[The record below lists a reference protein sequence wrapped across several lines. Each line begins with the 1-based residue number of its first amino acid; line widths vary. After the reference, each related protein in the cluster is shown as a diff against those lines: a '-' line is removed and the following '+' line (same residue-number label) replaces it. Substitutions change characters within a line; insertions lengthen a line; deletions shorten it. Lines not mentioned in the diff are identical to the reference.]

1 MTWLELGKNIVK
13 YKVAALI
20 FLALSTLFMGY
31 FAIQVKLSYEFTKAI
46 PEDNPKFV
54 IYKNFVKKYGVDG
67 TTMVVG
73 FQTDSYFTRG
83 IFNQVDELQKQ
94 IKAIPGVTEVVSV
107 PNAYTIIKDS
117 VASKF
122 LPHKIFN
129 APYTSDSAL
138 AADSAILESLPF
150 YKNLMYNPSSHAYIM
165 AISFL
170 PDSINSAARSAII
183 KNLQSKLNGF
193 ASKTKLAVH
202 ISGLPYIRTILADRI
217 KKEML
222 WFLIGSLLLSA
233 VTLFLFF
240 RSISATLLSLSVVIM
255 GVIWSFGTMV
265 LLGQKITLL
274 TALIPP
280 LIVVIGIP
288 NCIYFLNKYHTSYK
302 ESRNKQEAIEQMVGR
317 MGIVTLFCN
326 ITAAIGFFVFAFTKS
341 PLLKEFGWVSGLNI
355 MALFLISLLFIPPVL
370 TYLPPPSTKHVKY
383 LENKFLERVLVKIE
397 RWTFQH
403 TKWVF
408 AITSV
413 LVVIS
418 IMGLMRIKK
427 EAFIV
432 DDLPKQDTL
441 YTDLKWFEKEGG
453 GVMPLE
459 ILIDTKKKNGLVRS
473 VKPLEAINELHQ
485 YLAQQP
491 ELGKPLGLL
500 EGIKFAKQ
508 AFYDGDSNAYSVPTG
523 TEMAFM
529 APYLESGKQKT
540 AANISTTSTN
550 NNNTN
555 STNTSPTQLLSK
567 FIDSAKR
574 ETRVSVNMKDI
585 GSAQLPFFLQR
596 LDSATNAIF
605 DTSKYKVEITGTSV
619 TFLEGSNF
627 IIRGLSESIF
637 WAFLLIA
644 FCMIFLFRSFPI
656 LMCSLVPNIV
666 PLLITAGLMG
676 WVGISLKPSTVLV
689 FSVAL
694 GIAIDVTIRFLVN
707 YKQELPRIQNNVHE
721 TLIQTIKHTGIS
733 IIYTSLVLVAG
744 FVIFCFSDFG
754 GTKALGWLTSLTLVV
769 STFTNLI
776 LLPALIKTF
785 IKQR

>member
-1 MTWLELGKNIVK
+1 MTWLQLGKNIVK
-13 YKVAALI
+13 YKIAALS
-20 FLALSTLFMGY
+20 FLALSTLVMGY

-54 IYKNFVKKYGVDG
+54 IYKEFVKKFGVDG

-73 FQTDSYFTRG
+73 FQTDSFFTTTV
-83 IFNQVDELQKQ
+83 FNQVADLQKE
-94 IKAIPGVTEVVSV
+94 IKTIPGVTEVVSV
-107 PNAYTIIKDS
+107 PSAYTIIKDS
-117 VASKF
+117 ASSKF
-122 LPHKIFN
+122 IPHKIFN
-129 APYTSDSAL
+129 APYISDSAL
-138 AADSAILESLPF
+138 VADKAILESLPF
-150 YKNLMYNPSSHAYIM
+150 YKNLMYNPSSNAYIM
-165 AISFL
+165 AISFI
-170 PDSINSAARSAII
+170 PDSINSVARSGII
-183 KNLQSKLNGF
+183 KNLQSKLDAF
-193 ASKTKLAVH
+193 VSKSNLKVH

-217 KKEML
+217 KKEMQ

-233 VTLFLFF
+233 ITLFLFF
-240 RSISATLLSLSVVIM
+240 RSISATLLSLSVVVM

-302 ESRNKQEAIEQMVGR
+302 ESKNKQEAIEQMVGK

-326 ITAAIGFFVFAFTKS
+326 ITAAIGFFVFALTKS

-370 TYLPPPSTKHVKY
+370 TFLPPPTTKHVKY
-383 LENKFLERVLVKIE
+383 LENKFLERVLIKIE
-397 RWTFQH
+397 RWTFKH
-403 TKWVF
+403 TQWVF
-408 AITSV
+408 AITSI
-413 LVVIS
+413 LVVVS

-432 DDLPKQDTL
+432 DDLPKKDTL
-441 YTDLKWFEKEGG
+441 YTDLKWFEKEAG

-459 ILIDTKKKNGLVRS
+459 IVIDTKKKNGLVRS
-473 VKPLEAINELHQ
+473 IKPLEAIDELHQ
-485 YLAQQP
+485 YLVAQP

-508 AFYDGDSNAYSVPTG
+508 AFYDGDSNAYTVPTG

-529 APYLESGKQKT
+529 APYLKTDSQKT
-540 AANISTTSTN
+540 
-550 NNNTN
+550 TN
-555 STNTSPTQLLSK
+555 STGTSPTQLLSK

-585 GSAQLPFFLQR
+585 GSAELPLFLYK
-596 LDSATNAIF
+596 LDSATKTIF
-605 DTSKYKVEITGTSV
+605 DTSKYKVEITGSSV

-627 IIRGLSESIF
+627 IVRGLGESIF

-644 FCMIFLFRSFPI
+644 ICMIFLFRSFPI

-666 PLLITAGLMG
+666 PLLMTAGLMG

-707 YKQELPRIQNNVHE
+707 YKQELPRLSNNVHE

>member
-1 MTWLELGKNIVK
+1 
-13 YKVAALI
+13 
-20 FLALSTLFMGY
+20 MGY

-54 IYKNFVKKYGVDG
+54 IYQDFVKKFGVDG

-73 FQTDSYFTRG
+73 FQTDSFFTAG
-83 IFNQVDELQKQ
+83 LFNQVADLQKD
-94 IKAIPGVTEVVSV
+94 IKTIPGVTEVLSI
-107 PNAYTIIKDS
+107 PNAYTIVKDS
-117 VASKF
+117 AASKF

-129 APYTSDSAL
+129 APYTSDTAL
-138 AADSAILESLPF
+138 VADRAVLESLPF
-150 YKNLMYNPSSHAYIM
+150 YKNLMYNPGSNAYIM

-170 PDSINSAARSAII
+170 PDSINSGARSAII
-183 KNLQSKLNGF
+183 KNLQSKLDGF
-193 ASKTKLAVH
+193 AAKTKLDVR

-233 VTLFLFF
+233 ITLFLFF
-240 RSISATLLSLSVVIM
+240 RSISATLLSLTVVIM

-302 ESRNKQEAIEQMVGR
+302 ATNHKQEAIEQMVGR

-383 LENKFLERVLVKIE
+383 LENKFLERVLLKIE
-397 RWTFQH
+397 KWTFQH

-408 AITSV
+408 AITSI
-413 LVVIS
+413 LVVVS

-432 DDLPKQDTL
+432 DDLPKKDTL
-441 YTDLKWFEKEGG
+441 YTDLKWFEKEAG

-459 ILIDTKKKNGLVRS
+459 IIIDTKKKNGLVRS
-473 VKPLEAINELHQ
+473 IKPLEAIDELHQ
-485 YLAQQP
+485 YLEQQP

-508 AFYDGDSNAYSVPTG
+508 AFYDGDSNAYTIPSG

-529 APYLESGKQKT
+529 APYLKTDSQKT
-540 AANISTTSTN
+540 NTSTG
-550 NNNTN
+550 
-555 STNTSPTQLLSK
+555 TSPTQLLSK

-585 GSAQLPFFLQR
+585 GSAQLPLFLQR
-596 LDSATNAIF
+596 LDSATKAIF
-605 DTSKYKVEITGTSV
+605 DTSKYKVEITGSSV

-627 IIRGLSESIF
+627 IVRGLGESIF

-644 FCMIFLFRSFPI
+644 ICMIFLFRSFPI

-666 PLLITAGLMG
+666 PLLMTAGLMG

-707 YKQELPRIQNNVHE
+707 YKQELPRLHNNVHA

>member
-1 MTWLELGKNIVK
+1 MTWLQLGKNIVK
-13 YKVAALI
+13 YKVAALT
-20 FLALSTLFMGY
+20 FLALSTVFMGY

-54 IYKNFVKKYGVDG
+54 IYQDFVKKFGVDG

-73 FQTDSYFTRG
+73 FQTDSFFTAG
-83 IFNQVDELQKQ
+83 IFNQVADLQKD
-94 IKAIPGVTEVVSV
+94 IKTIPGVTEVLSV
-107 PNAYTIIKDS
+107 PNAYTIVKDS
-117 VASKF
+117 AASKF

-138 AADSAILESLPF
+138 AIDRAILESIPF

-165 AISFL
+165 AISFV
-170 PDSINSAARSAII
+170 PDSINSGARSAII
-183 KNLQSKLNGF
+183 KNLQSKLDGF
-193 ASKTKLAVH
+193 AAKTKLAVH

-233 VTLFLFF
+233 ITLFLFF
-240 RSISATLLSLSVVIM
+240 RSISATLLSLSVVVM

-302 ESRNKQEAIEQMVGR
+302 ATNHKQEAIEQMVGR
-317 MGIVTLFCN
+317 MGVVTLFCN

-383 LENKFLERVLVKIE
+383 LENKFLERVLLKIE

-408 AITSV
+408 AITSI
-413 LVVIS
+413 LVVVS
-418 IMGLMRIKK
+418 IMGLIRIKK

-432 DDLPKQDTL
+432 DDLPKKDTL
-441 YTDLKWFEKEGG
+441 YTDLKWFEKEAG

-459 ILIDTKKKNGLVRS
+459 IIIDTKKKNGLVRS
-473 VKPLEAINELHQ
+473 IKPLEAIDELHQ
-485 YLAQQP
+485 YLEQQP

-508 AFYDGDSNAYSVPTG
+508 AFYDGDSNAYTVPSG

-529 APYLESGKQKT
+529 APYLKTDSQKT
-540 AANISTTSTN
+540 NTSTG
-550 NNNTN
+550 
-555 STNTSPTQLLSK
+555 TSPTQLLSK

-574 ETRVSVNMKDI
+574 ESRVSVNMKDI

-596 LDSATNAIF
+596 LDSATKAIF
-605 DTSKYKVEITGTSV
+605 DTSKYKVEITGSSV

-627 IIRGLSESIF
+627 IVRGLGESIF

-644 FCMIFLFRSFPI
+644 ICMIFLFRSFPI

-676 WVGISLKPSTVLV
+676 WLGISLKPSTVLV

-707 YKQELPRIQNNVHE
+707 YKQELPRLQNKVHA

>member
-1 MTWLELGKNIVK
+1 MTWLQLGKNIVK
-13 YKVAALI
+13 YKIAALA

-54 IYKNFVKKYGVDG
+54 IYKEFVKKFGVDG

-73 FQTDSYFTRG
+73 FQTDSFFTTTV
-83 IFNQVDELQKQ
+83 FNQVADLQKD
-94 IKAIPGVTEVVSV
+94 IKTIPGVTEVVSV
-107 PNAYTIIKDS
+107 PSAYTIIKDS
-117 VASKF
+117 ASSKF
-122 LPHKIFN
+122 IPHKVFN
-129 APYTSDSAL
+129 APYGSDSAL
-138 AADSAILESLPF
+138 AADKAILESLPF

-165 AISFL
+165 AISFI
-170 PDSINSAARSAII
+170 PDSINSGARSGII
-183 KNLQSKLNGF
+183 KNLQSKLDAFVAKSNL
-193 ASKTKLAVH
+193 KVH
-202 ISGLPYIRTILADRI
+202 ISGLPYIRTIIADRI

-233 VTLFLFF
+233 ITLFLFF
-240 RSISATLLSLSVVIM
+240 RSISATLLSLSVVVM

-302 ESRNKQEAIEQMVGR
+302 ESKNKQEAIEQMVGR

-326 ITAAIGFFVFAFTKS
+326 ITAAIGFFVFALTKS

-370 TYLPPPSTKHVKY
+370 TFLPPPTTKHVKY
-383 LENKFLERVLVKIE
+383 LENKFLERILIKIE

-408 AITSV
+408 AITSI
-413 LVVIS
+413 LVVVS

-432 DDLPKQDTL
+432 DDLPKKDKL
-441 YTDLKWFEKEGG
+441 YTDLKWFEKEAG

-459 ILIDTKKKNGLVRS
+459 IVIDTKKKNGLVRS
-473 VKPLEAINELHQ
+473 IKPLEAIDELHQ
-485 YLAQQP
+485 YLVAQP

-508 AFYDGDSNAYSVPTG
+508 AFYDGDSNAYTVPTG

-529 APYLESGKQKT
+529 APYLKTDSQKT
-540 AANISTTSTN
+540 
-550 NNNTN
+550 TN
-555 STNTSPTQLLSK
+555 STGASPTQLLSK

-585 GSAQLPFFLQR
+585 GSAELPLFLHK
-596 LDSATNAIF
+596 LDSATKIIF
-605 DTSKYKVEITGTSV
+605 DTSKYKVEITGSSV

-627 IIRGLSESIF
+627 IVRGLGESIF

-644 FCMIFLFRSFPI
+644 ICMIFLFRSFPI

-666 PLLITAGLMG
+666 PLLMTAGLMG

-707 YKQELPRIQNNVHE
+707 YKQELPRLSNNVHE
-721 TLIQTIKHTGIS
+721 TLLQTIKHTGIS

>member
-1 MTWLELGKNIVK
+1 MTWLQLGKNIVK
-13 YKVAALI
+13 YKVAALT

-54 IYKNFVKKYGVDG
+54 IYQDFVKKFGVDG

-73 FQTDSYFTRG
+73 FQTDSFFTAG
-83 IFNQVDELQKQ
+83 IFNQVADLQKD
-94 IKAIPGVTEVVSV
+94 IKTIAGVTEVLSV
-107 PNAYTIIKDS
+107 PNAYTIFKDS
-117 VASKF
+117 AASRF

-129 APYTSDSAL
+129 APYTSDSTL
-138 AADSAILESLPF
+138 AADRAVLESLPF

-170 PDSINSAARSAII
+170 PDSINSGARSAII
-183 KNLQSKLNGF
+183 KNLQSKLDGF

-233 VTLFLFF
+233 ITLFLFF
-240 RSISATLLSLSVVIM
+240 RSISATLLSLSVVVM

-302 ESRNKQEAIEQMVGR
+302 ATNHKQEAIEQMVGR
-317 MGIVTLFCN
+317 MGVVTLFCN

-370 TYLPPPSTKHVKY
+370 TYLTPPSTKHVKY
-383 LENKFLERVLVKIE
+383 LENKFLERVLLKIE

-408 AITSV
+408 AITSI
-413 LVVIS
+413 LVVVS

-432 DDLPKQDTL
+432 DDLPKKDTL
-441 YTDLKWFEKEGG
+441 YTDLKWFEKEAG

-459 ILIDTKKKNGLVRS
+459 IIIDTKKKNGLVRS
-473 VKPLEAINELHQ
+473 IKPLEAIDELHQ
-485 YLAQQP
+485 YLEQQP

-508 AFYDGDSNAYSVPTG
+508 AFYDGDSNAYTVPTG

-529 APYLESGKQKT
+529 APYLKTDSQKT
-540 AANISTTSTN
+540 STATG
-550 NNNTN
+550 
-555 STNTSPTQLLSK
+555 TSPTQLLSK

-574 ETRVSVNMKDI
+574 ESRVSVNMKDI

-596 LDSATNAIF
+596 LDSATKAIF
-605 DTSKYKVEITGTSV
+605 DTSKYKVEITGSSV

-627 IIRGLSESIF
+627 IVRGLGESIF

-644 FCMIFLFRSFPI
+644 ICMIFLFRSFPI

-707 YKQELPRIQNNVHE
+707 YKQELPRLNNNVHA

>member
-1 MTWLELGKNIVK
+1 MTWLQLGKNIVK
-13 YKVAALI
+13 YKIAALS
-20 FLALSTLFMGY
+20 FLALSTLVMGY

-54 IYKNFVKKYGVDG
+54 IYKEFVKKFGVDG

-73 FQTDSYFTRG
+73 FQTDSFFTTTV
-83 IFNQVDELQKQ
+83 FNQVADLQKE
-94 IKAIPGVTEVVSV
+94 IKTIPGVTEVVSV
-107 PNAYTIIKDS
+107 PSAYTIIKDS
-117 VASKF
+117 ASSKF
-122 LPHKIFN
+122 IPHKIFN
-129 APYTSDSAL
+129 APYISDSAL
-138 AADSAILESLPF
+138 VADKAILESLPF
-150 YKNLMYNPSSHAYIM
+150 YKNLMYNPSSNAYIM
-165 AISFL
+165 AISFI
-170 PDSINSAARSAII
+170 PDSINSVARSGII
-183 KNLQSKLNGF
+183 KNLQSKLDAF
-193 ASKTKLAVH
+193 VSKSNLKVH

-217 KKEML
+217 KKEMQ

-233 VTLFLFF
+233 ITLFLFF
-240 RSISATLLSLSVVIM
+240 RSISATLLSLSVVVM

-302 ESRNKQEAIEQMVGR
+302 ESKNKQEAIEQMVGK

-326 ITAAIGFFVFAFTKS
+326 ITAAIGFFVFALTKS

-370 TYLPPPSTKHVKY
+370 TFLPPPTTKHVKY
-383 LENKFLERVLVKIE
+383 LENKFLERVLIKIE
-397 RWTFQH
+397 RWTFKH
-403 TKWVF
+403 TQWVF
-408 AITSV
+408 AITSI
-413 LVVIS
+413 LVVVS

-432 DDLPKQDTL
+432 DDLPKKDTL
-441 YTDLKWFEKEGG
+441 YTDLKWFEKEAG

-459 ILIDTKKKNGLVRS
+459 IVIDTKKKNGLVRS
-473 VKPLEAINELHQ
+473 IKPLEAIDELHQ
-485 YLAQQP
+485 YLVAQP

-508 AFYDGDSNAYSVPTG
+508 AFYDGDSNAYTVPTG

-529 APYLESGKQKT
+529 APYLKTDSQKT
-540 AANISTTSTN
+540 
-550 NNNTN
+550 TN
-555 STNTSPTQLLSK
+555 STGTSPTQLLSK

-585 GSAQLPFFLQR
+585 GSAELPLFLYK
-596 LDSATNAIF
+596 LDSATKTIF
-605 DTSKYKVEITGTSV
+605 DTSKYKVEITGSSV

-627 IIRGLSESIF
+627 IVRGLGESIF

-644 FCMIFLFRSFPI
+644 ICMIFLFRSFPI

-666 PLLITAGLMG
+666 PLLMTAGLMG

-707 YKQELPRIQNNVHE
+707 YKQELPRLSNNVHE

-754 GTKALGWLTSLTLVV
+754 GTKALGWLTSLT
-769 STFTNLI
+769 
-776 LLPALIKTF
+776 
-785 IKQR
+785 

>member
-1 MTWLELGKNIVK
+1 MTWLQLGKNIVK
-13 YKVAALI
+13 YKVAALL
-20 FLALSTLFMGY
+20 FLALSTVFMGY

-46 PEDNPKFV
+46 PEDNPKFI
-54 IYKNFVKKYGVDG
+54 IYQDFVKKFGVDG

-73 FQTDSYFTRG
+73 FQTDSFFTAG
-83 IFNQVDELQKQ
+83 IFNQVADLQKD
-94 IKAIPGVTEVVSV
+94 IKTIPGVTEVLSV
-107 PNAYTIIKDS
+107 PSAYTIVKDS
-117 VASKF
+117 AASKF
-122 LPHKIFN
+122 LPNKIFN
-129 APYTSDSAL
+129 APYTSDTAL
-138 AADSAILESLPF
+138 AADRAVLENLPF

-170 PDSINSAARSAII
+170 PDSINSGARSAII

-193 ASKTKLAVH
+193 AAKTKLDVH

-240 RSISATLLSLSVVIM
+240 RSLSATLLSLSVVIM

-302 ESRNKQEAIEQMVGR
+302 ATNHKQEAIEQMVGR

-383 LENKFLERVLVKIE
+383 LENKFLERLLLKIE

-408 AITSV
+408 AITSI
-413 LVVIS
+413 LVVVS

-432 DDLPKQDTL
+432 DDLPKKDTL
-441 YTDLKWFEKEGG
+441 YTDLKWFEKEAG

-459 ILIDTKKKNGLVRS
+459 IVIDTKKKNGLVRS
-473 VKPLEAINELHQ
+473 IKPLEAIDELHQ
-485 YLAQQP
+485 YLEQQP
-491 ELGKPLGLL
+491 ELGKPLDLL

-508 AFYDGDSNAYSVPTG
+508 AFYDGDSNAYTVPTG

-529 APYLESGKQKT
+529 APYLKTDSQKT
-540 AANISTTSTN
+540 
-550 NNNTN
+550 NNTIGA
-555 STNTSPTQLLSK
+555 SPTQLLSK
-567 FIDSAKR
+567 FIDSTKR
-574 ETRVSVNMKDI
+574 ATRVSVNMKDI
-585 GSAQLPFFLQR
+585 GSAQLPLFLYK
-596 LDSATNAIF
+596 LDSVTSAIF
-605 DTSKYKVEITGTSV
+605 DTSKYKVEITGSTV

-627 IIRGLSESIF
+627 IVRGLGESIF

-644 FCMIFLFRSFPI
+644 ICMIFLFRSFPI

-676 WVGISLKPSTVLV
+676 WLGISLKPSTVLV

-707 YKQELPRIQNNVHE
+707 YKQELPRLNNKVHA

-785 IKQR
+785 IKQP

>member
-1 MTWLELGKNIVK
+1 MTWLQLGKNIVK
-13 YKVAALI
+13 YKVAALT

-54 IYKNFVKKYGVDG
+54 IYQDFVKKFGVDG

-73 FQTDSYFTRG
+73 FQTDSFFTAG
-83 IFNQVDELQKQ
+83 LFNQVADLQKD
-94 IKAIPGVTEVVSV
+94 IKTIPGVTEVLSV
-107 PNAYTIIKDS
+107 PNAYTIVKDS
-117 VASKF
+117 AASKF

-138 AADSAILESLPF
+138 AADRAVLESLPF
-150 YKNLMYNPSSHAYIM
+150 YKNLMYNPGSQSYIM

-170 PDSINSAARSAII
+170 PDSINSGARSAII
-183 KNLQSKLNGF
+183 KNLQSKLDGF
-193 ASKTKLAVH
+193 AAKTKLDVR

-233 VTLFLFF
+233 ITLFLFF
-240 RSISATLLSLSVVIM
+240 RSLSATLLSLSVVVM

-302 ESRNKQEAIEQMVGR
+302 ATNHKQEAIEQMVGR

-355 MALFLISLLFIPPVL
+355 MALFLISLLFIPPIL

-383 LENKFLERVLVKIE
+383 LENKFLERVLLKIE
-397 RWTFQH
+397 KWTFQH

-408 AITSV
+408 AITSI
-413 LVVIS
+413 LVVVS

-432 DDLPKQDTL
+432 DDLPKKDTL
-441 YTDLKWFEKEGG
+441 YTDLKWFEKEAG

-459 ILIDTKKKNGLVRS
+459 IVIDTKKKNGLVRS
-473 VKPLEAINELHQ
+473 IKPLEAIDELHQ
-485 YLAQQP
+485 YLEQQP

-508 AFYDGDSNAYSVPTG
+508 AFYDGDSNAYTIPTG

-529 APYLESGKQKT
+529 APYLKTDSQKT
-540 AANISTTSTN
+540 NTSTG
-550 NNNTN
+550 
-555 STNTSPTQLLSK
+555 TSPTQLLSK

-585 GSAQLPFFLQR
+585 GSAQLPLFLQR
-596 LDSATNAIF
+596 LDSATKAIF
-605 DTSKYKVEITGTSV
+605 DTSKYKVEITGSSV

-627 IIRGLSESIF
+627 IVRGLGESIF

-644 FCMIFLFRSFPI
+644 ICMIFLFRSFPI

-666 PLLITAGLMG
+666 PLLMTAGLMG

-707 YKQELPRIQNNVHE
+707 YKQELPRLHNNVHA

>member
-1 MTWLELGKNIVK
+1 MTWLQLGKNIVK
-13 YKVAALI
+13 YKVAALT

-54 IYKNFVKKYGVDG
+54 IYQDFVKKFGVDG

-73 FQTDSYFTRG
+73 FQTDSFFTAG
-83 IFNQVDELQKQ
+83 IFNQVADLQKD
-94 IKAIPGVTEVVSV
+94 IKTIPGVTEVVSV
-107 PNAYTIIKDS
+107 PNAYTIVKDS
-117 VASKF
+117 AASKF

-129 APYTSDSAL
+129 APYTSDSVL
-138 AADSAILESLPF
+138 AIDRAVLENLPF

-170 PDSINSAARSAII
+170 PDSINSGARSAII
-183 KNLQSKLNGF
+183 KNLQSKLDGF
-193 ASKTKLAVH
+193 SSKTKLAVH

-233 VTLFLFF
+233 ITLFLFF
-240 RSISATLLSLSVVIM
+240 RSLSATLLSLSVVVM

-302 ESRNKQEAIEQMVGR
+302 ESKNKQEAIEQMVGR

-370 TYLPPPSTKHVKY
+370 TYLPPPSTKHIKY

-408 AITSV
+408 AITSI
-413 LVVIS
+413 LVVVS

-432 DDLPKQDTL
+432 DDLPKKDTL
-441 YTDLKWFEKEGG
+441 YTDLKWFEKEAG

-459 ILIDTKKKNGLVRS
+459 IVIDTKKKNGLVRS
-473 VKPLEAINELHQ
+473 IKPLEAIDELHQ
-485 YLAQQP
+485 YLEQQP

-508 AFYDGDSNAYSVPTG
+508 AFYDGDSNAYTVPTG

-529 APYLESGKQKT
+529 APYLKTDSQKT
-540 AANISTTSTN
+540 NTSTG
-550 NNNTN
+550 
-555 STNTSPTQLLSK
+555 TSPTQLLSK

-585 GSAQLPFFLQR
+585 GSAQLPLFLQR
-596 LDSATNAIF
+596 LDSATKAIF
-605 DTSKYKVEITGTSV
+605 DTSKYKVEITGSSV

-627 IIRGLSESIF
+627 IVRGLGESIF

-644 FCMIFLFRSFPI
+644 ICMIFLFRSFPI

-676 WVGISLKPSTVLV
+676 WLGISLKPSTVLV

-707 YKQELPRIQNNVHE
+707 YKQELPRLHNKVHA

>member
-1 MTWLELGKNIVK
+1 MTWLQLGKNIVK
-13 YKVAALI
+13 YKIAALA

-54 IYKNFVKKYGVDG
+54 IYKEFVKKFGVDG

-73 FQTDSYFTRG
+73 FQTDSFFTTTV
-83 IFNQVDELQKQ
+83 FNQVADLQKD
-94 IKAIPGVTEVVSV
+94 IKTIPGVTEVVSV
-107 PNAYTIIKDS
+107 PSAYTIIKDS
-117 VASKF
+117 ASSKF
-122 LPHKIFN
+122 IPHKVFN
-129 APYTSDSAL
+129 APYGSDSAL
-138 AADSAILESLPF
+138 AADKAILESLPF

-165 AISFL
+165 AISFI
-170 PDSINSAARSAII
+170 PDSIHSGARSGII
-183 KNLQSKLNGF
+183 KNLQSKLDAFVAKSNL
-193 ASKTKLAVH
+193 KVH
-202 ISGLPYIRTILADRI
+202 ISGLPYIRTIIADRI

-233 VTLFLFF
+233 ITLFLFF
-240 RSISATLLSLSVVIM
+240 RSISATLLSLSVVVM

-302 ESRNKQEAIEQMVGR
+302 ESKNKQEAIEQMVGR

-326 ITAAIGFFVFAFTKS
+326 ITAAIGFFVFALTKS

-370 TYLPPPSTKHVKY
+370 TFLPPPTTKHVKY
-383 LENKFLERVLVKIE
+383 LENKFLERILIKIE

-408 AITSV
+408 AITSI
-413 LVVIS
+413 LVVVS

-432 DDLPKQDTL
+432 DDLPKKDKL
-441 YTDLKWFEKEGG
+441 YTDLKWFEKEAG

-459 ILIDTKKKNGLVRS
+459 IVIDTKKKNGLVRS
-473 VKPLEAINELHQ
+473 IKPLEAIDELHQ
-485 YLAQQP
+485 YLVAQP

-508 AFYDGDSNAYSVPTG
+508 AFYDGDSNTYTVPTG

-529 APYLESGKQKT
+529 APYLKTDSQKT
-540 AANISTTSTN
+540 
-550 NNNTN
+550 TN
-555 STNTSPTQLLSK
+555 STGASPTQLLSK

-585 GSAQLPFFLQR
+585 GSAELPLFLQR
-596 LDSATNAIF
+596 LDSATKAIF
-605 DTSKYKVEITGTSV
+605 DTSKYKVEITGSSV

-627 IIRGLSESIF
+627 IVRGLGESIF

-644 FCMIFLFRSFPI
+644 ICMIFLFRSFPI

-666 PLLITAGLMG
+666 PLLMTAGLMG

-707 YKQELPRIQNNVHE
+707 YKQELPRLSNNVHA

>member
-1 MTWLELGKNIVK
+1 MTWLQLGKNIVK
-13 YKVAALI
+13 YKIAALA

-54 IYKNFVKKYGVDG
+54 IYQDFVKKFGVDG

-73 FQTDSYFTRG
+73 FQTDSFFTAD
-83 IFNQVDELQKQ
+83 IFNQVADLQKD
-94 IKAIPGVTEVVSV
+94 IKTIPGVTEVLSV
-107 PNAYTIIKDS
+107 PNAYTIVKDS
-117 VASKF
+117 AASKF

-138 AADSAILESLPF
+138 AADRAVLESLPF
-150 YKNLMYNPSSHAYIM
+150 YKNLMYNPSSNAYIM

-170 PDSINSAARSAII
+170 PDSINSGARSAII
-183 KNLQSKLNGF
+183 KNLQSKLDGF
-193 ASKTKLAVH
+193 AAKTKLAVH

-233 VTLFLFF
+233 ITLFLFF
-240 RSISATLLSLSVVIM
+240 RSISATLLSLSVVVM

-302 ESRNKQEAIEQMVGR
+302 ATNHKQEAIEQMVGR

-370 TYLPPPSTKHVKY
+370 TYLPSPSTKHVKY

-408 AITSV
+408 AITSI
-413 LVVIS
+413 LVVVS

-432 DDLPKQDTL
+432 DDLPKKDTL
-441 YTDLKWFEKEGG
+441 YTDLKWFEKEAG

-459 ILIDTKKKNGLVRS
+459 IVIDTKKKNGLVRS
-473 VKPLEAINELHQ
+473 IKPLEAIDELHQ
-485 YLAQQP
+485 YLEQQP

-508 AFYDGDSNAYSVPTG
+508 AFYDGDSNAYTVPTG

-529 APYLESGKQKT
+529 APYLKTDSQKT
-540 AANISTTSTN
+540 NTSTG
-550 NNNTN
+550 
-555 STNTSPTQLLSK
+555 TSPTQLLSK

-585 GSAQLPFFLQR
+585 GSAQLPLFLQR
-596 LDSATNAIF
+596 LDSAIKAIF
-605 DTSKYKVEITGTSV
+605 DTSKYKVEMTGSSV

-627 IIRGLSESIF
+627 IVRGLGESIF

-644 FCMIFLFRSFPI
+644 ICMIFLFRSFPI

-676 WVGISLKPSTVLV
+676 WLGISLKPSTVLV

-707 YKQELPRIQNNVHE
+707 YKQELPRLHNNVHA

-785 IKQR
+785 IKQP

>member
-1 MTWLELGKNIVK
+1 MTWLQLGKNIVK
-13 YKVAALI
+13 YKIAALS
-20 FLALSTLFMGY
+20 FLALSTLVMGY

-54 IYKNFVKKYGVDG
+54 IYKEFVKKFGVDG

-73 FQTDSYFTRG
+73 FQTDSFFTTTV
-83 IFNQVDELQKQ
+83 FNQVADLQKE
-94 IKAIPGVTEVVSV
+94 IKTIPGVTEVVSV
-107 PNAYTIIKDS
+107 PSAYTIIKDS
-117 VASKF
+117 ASSKF
-122 LPHKIFN
+122 IPHKIFN
-129 APYTSDSAL
+129 APYISDSAL
-138 AADSAILESLPF
+138 VADKAILESLPF
-150 YKNLMYNPSSHAYIM
+150 YKNLMYNPSSNAYIM
-165 AISFL
+165 AISFI
-170 PDSINSAARSAII
+170 PDSINSVARSGII
-183 KNLQSKLNGF
+183 KNLQSKLDAFVAKSNL
-193 ASKTKLAVH
+193 KVH

-217 KKEML
+217 KKEMQ

-233 VTLFLFF
+233 ITLFLFF
-240 RSISATLLSLSVVIM
+240 RSISATLLSLSVVVM

-302 ESRNKQEAIEQMVGR
+302 ESKNKQEAIEQMVGR

-326 ITAAIGFFVFAFTKS
+326 ITAAIGFFVFALTKS

-370 TYLPPPSTKHVKY
+370 TFLPPPTTKHVKY
-383 LENKFLERVLVKIE
+383 LENKFLERVLIKIE
-397 RWTFQH
+397 RWTFKH
-403 TKWVF
+403 TQWVF
-408 AITSV
+408 AITSI
-413 LVVIS
+413 LVVVS

-432 DDLPKQDTL
+432 DDLPKKDTL
-441 YTDLKWFEKEGG
+441 YTDLKWFEKEAG

-459 ILIDTKKKNGLVRS
+459 IVIDTKKKNGLVRS
-473 VKPLEAINELHQ
+473 IKPLEAIDELHQ
-485 YLAQQP
+485 YLVAQP

-508 AFYDGDSNAYSVPTG
+508 AFYDGDSNAYTVPTG

-529 APYLESGKQKT
+529 APYLKTDSQKT
-540 AANISTTSTN
+540 
-550 NNNTN
+550 TN
-555 STNTSPTQLLSK
+555 STGTSPTQLLSK

-585 GSAQLPFFLQR
+585 GSAELPLFLYK
-596 LDSATNAIF
+596 LDSATKTIF
-605 DTSKYKVEITGTSV
+605 DTSKYKVEITGSSV

-627 IIRGLSESIF
+627 IVRGLGESIF

-644 FCMIFLFRSFPI
+644 ICMIFLFRSFPI

-666 PLLITAGLMG
+666 PLLMTAGLMG

-707 YKQELPRIQNNVHE
+707 YKQELPRLSNNVHE

>member
-1 MTWLELGKNIVK
+1 MTWLQLGKNIVK
-13 YKVAALI
+13 YKVAALT

-54 IYKNFVKKYGVDG
+54 IYQDFVKKFGVDG

-73 FQTDSYFTRG
+73 FQTDSFFTAG
-83 IFNQVDELQKQ
+83 IFNQVADLQKD
-94 IKAIPGVTEVVSV
+94 IKTIPGVTEVLSV
-107 PNAYTIIKDS
+107 PNAYTIVKDS
-117 VASKF
+117 AASKF

-138 AADSAILESLPF
+138 AADRAVLENLPF

-170 PDSINSAARSAII
+170 PDSINSGARSAII
-183 KNLQSKLNGF
+183 KNLQSKLDGF

-233 VTLFLFF
+233 ITLFLFF
-240 RSISATLLSLSVVIM
+240 RSISATFLSLSVVVM

-302 ESRNKQEAIEQMVGR
+302 ATNHKQEAIEQMVGR
-317 MGIVTLFCN
+317 MGVVTLFCN

-383 LENKFLERVLVKIE
+383 LENKFLERVLLKIE

-408 AITSV
+408 AITSI
-413 LVVIS
+413 LVVVS

-432 DDLPKQDTL
+432 DDLPKKDTL
-441 YTDLKWFEKEGG
+441 YTDLKWFEKEAG

-459 ILIDTKKKNGLVRS
+459 IVIDTKKKNGLVRS
-473 VKPLEAINELHQ
+473 IKPLEAIDELHQ
-485 YLAQQP
+485 YLEQQP

-508 AFYDGDSNAYSVPTG
+508 AFYDGDSNAYTVPTG

-529 APYLESGKQKT
+529 APYLKTDSQKT
-540 AANISTTSTN
+540 STAIG
-550 NNNTN
+550 
-555 STNTSPTQLLSK
+555 TSPTQLLSK

-574 ETRVSVNMKDI
+574 ESRVSVNMKDI

-596 LDSATNAIF
+596 LDSATKAIF
-605 DTSKYKVEITGTSV
+605 DTSKYKVEITGSSV

-627 IIRGLSESIF
+627 IVRGLGESIF

-644 FCMIFLFRSFPI
+644 ICMIFLFRSFPI

-707 YKQELPRIQNNVHE
+707 YKQELPRLNNNVHA